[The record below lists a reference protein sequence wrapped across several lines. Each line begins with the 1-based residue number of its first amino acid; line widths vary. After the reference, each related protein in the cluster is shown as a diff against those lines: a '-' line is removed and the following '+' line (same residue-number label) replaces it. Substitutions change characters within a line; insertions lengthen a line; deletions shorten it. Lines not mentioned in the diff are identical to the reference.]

1 MIGSKKEILSV
12 SYGGQILVET
22 DKDKTCAKAL
32 KKFLNS
38 RKYFLEPGVLD
49 YLKFN
54 TKIVDKDYISPK
66 SLVVYQ
72 DKFSKDMLEVLITME
87 EFKYLKAAFVMY
99 MDDMHNNI
107 PKLEKL
113 CMIVDVPDVHSI
125 RSTINQIERI
135 EQNPLKYMIG
145 FILDDDLLHVPSIME
160 YIRLLNQYKLSYE
173 NVEKTL
179 PEFAKSLIF

>member
-22 DKDKTCAKAL
+22 DKDKASAKAL
-32 KKFLNS
+32 KKFLNN
-38 RKYFLEPGVLD
+38 RKYFLEVSNYLD
-49 YLKFN
+49 IT
-54 TKIVDKDYISPK
+54 TKVVDKNYISPK
-66 SLVVYQ
+66 ALVVYQ

-99 MDDMHNNI
+99 IDDMHNNI

-113 CMIVDVPDVHSI
+113 RMIVDVPDVHSI

-135 EQNPLKYMIG
+135 EQNPLKYLIG

>member
-12 SYGGQILVET
+12 SYGGQVLVET
-22 DKDKTCAKAL
+22 DTDKASAKAL
-32 KKFLNS
+32 KKFLNN
-38 RKYFLEPGVLD
+38 RKYFLEVSNYLD
-49 YLKFN
+49 IT
-54 TKIVDKDYISPK
+54 TKVVDKNYISPK

-99 MDDMHNNI
+99 IDDMHNNI

-113 CMIVDVPDVHSI
+113 RMIVDVPDVHSI

-135 EQNPLKYMIG
+135 EQNPLKYLIG

>member
-22 DKDKTCAKAL
+22 DTDKASAKAL
-32 KKFLNS
+32 KKFLNN
-38 RKYFLEPGVLD
+38 RKYLLEVSNYLD
-49 YLKFN
+49 IT
-54 TKIVDKDYISPK
+54 TKEVSKDYISPK
-66 SLVVYQ
+66 ALVVYQ

-87 EFKYLKAAFVMY
+87 EFKYLKASFAMY
-99 MDDMHNNI
+99 LDDMHNNI

-113 CMIVDVPDVHSI
+113 RMIVDVPDVHSI

-135 EQNPLKYMIG
+135 EQNPLKYLIG

>member
-12 SYGGQILVET
+12 SYGGQILVEADT
-22 DKDKTCAKAL
+22 DKASAKAL
-32 KKFLNS
+32 KKFLNN
-38 RKYFLEPGVLD
+38 RKYLLEVSNYLD
-49 YLKFN
+49 IT
-54 TKIVDKDYISPK
+54 TKVVDKSYISPK
-66 SLVVYQ
+66 ALVVYQ

-99 MDDMHNNI
+99 IDDMHNNI

-113 CMIVDVPDVHSI
+113 RMIVDAPDVHSI

-145 FILDDDLLHVPSIME
+145 FILDDDLLHAPSIME

>member
-1 MIGSKKEILSV
+1 MIGSKREILSV

-22 DKDKTCAKAL
+22 DTDKASAKTL
-32 KKFLNS
+32 KKFLNN
-38 RKYFLEPGVLD
+38 RKYFLEVSNYLD
-49 YLKFN
+49 IT
-54 TKIVDKDYISPK
+54 TKVVDKSYISPK

-99 MDDMHNNI
+99 IDDMHNNI

-113 CMIVDVPDVHSI
+113 RMIVDVPDVHSI

-135 EQNPLKYMIG
+135 EQNPLKYLIG

>member
-22 DKDKTCAKAL
+22 DTDKASAKAL
-32 KKFLNS
+32 KKFLNN
-38 RKYFLEPGVLD
+38 RKYFLEVSSYLD
-49 YLKFN
+49 IT
-54 TKIVDKDYISPK
+54 TKVVDKNYISPK
-66 SLVVYQ
+66 ALVVYQ

-99 MDDMHNNI
+99 IDDMHNNI

-113 CMIVDVPDVHSI
+113 RMIVDVPDVHSI

-135 EQNPLKYMIG
+135 EQNTIKYLIG
-145 FILDDDLLHVPSIME
+145 FILDDDLLHVSSIME

>member
-1 MIGSKKEILSV
+1 MIGSKREILSV
-12 SYGGQILVET
+12 SYGGQVLVET
-22 DKDKTCAKAL
+22 DKDKASAKAL
-32 KKFLNS
+32 KKFLNN
-38 RKYFLEPGVLD
+38 RKYFLEVSNYLD
-49 YLKFN
+49 IT
-54 TKIVDKDYISPK
+54 TKVVDKDYISPK
-66 SLVVYQ
+66 ALVVYQ

-99 MDDMHNNI
+99 IDDMHNNI

-113 CMIVDVPDVHSI
+113 RMIVDVPDVHSI

-135 EQNPLKYMIG
+135 EQNPLKYLIG
-145 FILDDDLLHVPSIME
+145 FILDDDLLHAPSIME

>member
-12 SYGGQILVET
+12 SYGGQVLVET
-22 DKDKTCAKAL
+22 DTDKASAKTL
-32 KKFLNS
+32 KKFLNN
-38 RKYFLEPGVLD
+38 RKYFLEVSNYLD
-49 YLKFN
+49 IT
-54 TKIVDKDYISPK
+54 TKVVDKNYISPK
-66 SLVVYQ
+66 ALVVYQ

-99 MDDMHNNI
+99 IDDMHNNI

-113 CMIVDVPDVHSI
+113 RMIVDVPDVHSI

-135 EQNPLKYMIG
+135 EQNPLKYLIG

>member
-22 DKDKTCAKAL
+22 DTDKASAKAL
-32 KKFLNS
+32 KKFLNN
-38 RKYFLEPGVLD
+38 RKYFLEVSNYLD
-49 YLKFN
+49 IT
-54 TKIVDKDYISPK
+54 TKVVDKNYISPK
-66 SLVVYQ
+66 ALVVYQ

-99 MDDMHNNI
+99 IDDMHNSI

-113 CMIVDVPDVHSI
+113 RMIVDVPDVHSI

-145 FILDDDLLHVPSIME
+145 FILDDDLLHVSSIME

-179 PEFAKSLIF
+179 PEFAKSLVF

>member
-22 DKDKTCAKAL
+22 DNDKPSAKAL
-32 KKFLNS
+32 KKFLNN
-38 RKYFLEPGVLD
+38 RKYFLEVSD
-49 YLKFN
+49 YLDIT
-54 TKIVDKDYISPK
+54 TKVVDKNYISPK

-72 DKFSKDMLEVLITME
+72 DKFSKDMLEVPITME

-99 MDDMHNNI
+99 IDDMHNNI

-113 CMIVDVPDVHSI
+113 RMIVDVPDVHSI
-125 RSTINQIERI
+125 RSIINQIERI

-160 YIRLLNQYKLSYE
+160 YIRLLNQYRILYE

-179 PEFAKSLIF
+179 PEFAKSLIL